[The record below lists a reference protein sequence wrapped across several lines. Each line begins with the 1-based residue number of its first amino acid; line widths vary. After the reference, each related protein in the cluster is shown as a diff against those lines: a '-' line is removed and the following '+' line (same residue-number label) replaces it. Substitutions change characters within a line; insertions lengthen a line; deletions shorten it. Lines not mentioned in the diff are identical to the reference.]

1 MKPYSLKSRIFAN
14 GLEFDNHRR
23 CGVTF
28 CFVNLYPLKC
38 KIFFS
43 SSGFKVVNHHTLKCV
58 IFFLVLMDPKA
69 DTVHLYFYIERDG
82 QYITY

>member
-1 MKPYSLKSRIFAN
+1 MKPYSLKSIIFAN

-38 KIFFS
+38 KIFF
-43 SSGFKVVNHHTLKCV
+43 
-58 IFFLVLMDPKA
+58 LVLMDPKV

-82 QYITY
+82 QYIAY